1 MKGSN
6 EIYINQATMIE
17 AMQEYFNKRYTPHFK
32 ILSVKSIVINNY
44 SETFEIKIEE
54 LKESE

>member
-6 EIYINQATMIE
+6 EIHINQATMIE
-17 AMQEYFNKRYTPHFK
+17 AMQEYFNKRYNPNFK
-32 ILSVKSIVINNY
+32 ILNVKGTVINGY

-54 LKESE
+54 LKETE